1 MTRPTKYTP
10 QNCPWAALVARGA
23 LPYQTAAKYRNGDR
37 CPSPRRIEELA
48 VLGYRVFIKA
58 ADTGCR
64 WAVCVEWPEREG

>member
-10 QNCPWAALVARGA
+10 QNCPWAALVAWGA

-48 VLGYRVFIKA
+48 VLGYLVSI
-58 ADTGCR
+58 DTTGPSPR
-64 WAVCVEWPEREG
+64 AVCVEWPEREG